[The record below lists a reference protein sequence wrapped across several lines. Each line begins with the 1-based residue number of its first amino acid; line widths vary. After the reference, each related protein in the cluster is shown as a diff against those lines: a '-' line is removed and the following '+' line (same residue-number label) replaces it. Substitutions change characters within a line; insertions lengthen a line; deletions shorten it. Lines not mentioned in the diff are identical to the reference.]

1 MLILT
6 RRAREIIT
14 IGDDIELHIME
25 ILPDRVKVGIKA
37 PDNVAVHRKEVADE
51 IAAKLTHGTDI
62 K

>member
-14 IGDDIELHIME
+14 IGDDIEIHIMD

-37 PDNVAVHRKEVADE
+37 PDNVAVHRKEVADQL
-51 IAAKLTHGTDI
+51 AAKLIDGTDI